1 MMKKE
6 LRIKD
11 DRIKDLEESNKTIR
25 QTLRLKKMQIQSLQE
40 NVHHLT
46 KKTPKHNMRA
56 KSISGRIRPERAKR
70 ASSFSINKS
79 GKITRTV
86 MLASQINHN
95 KKILKQKQKQMQ
107 QNGGSQT
114 PIFNGIR
121 QYQVQ
126 NVSKLHTPH
135 VGLQRS
141 HSENANFKRRKVKS
155 EKYYIYDK

>member
-1 MMKKE
+1 
-6 LRIKD
+6 
-11 DRIKDLEESNKTIR
+11 
-25 QTLRLKKMQIQSLQE
+25 
-40 NVHHLT
+40 
-46 KKTPKHNMRA
+46 
-56 KSISGRIRPERAKR
+56 
-70 ASSFSINKS
+70 
-79 GKITRTV
+79 

-141 HSENANFKRRKVKS
+141 HSENANFKRRKVKF
-155 EKYYIYDK
+155 EKFYIFDK